1 MARKVPRAWAGKM
14 KKVILNLVIVMMFAS
29 ILSIGQNNVLL
40 VNGNSLNASSV
51 KIETGSV
58 ALIVGGES
66 RSIPKTDILCIIP
79 AGKKG
84 YTFLQKNNKKVK
96 ILKRDITNNYQGKDI
111 ARLFAYKYYKMK
123 TDVTQ
128 IYDLNLH
135 KDLTVAEFESAFS
148 RQQQKIRSRATT
160 STILSTVLL
169 IIVVAELV
177 STIGQANSLS
187 YINLEEMIPA
197 KPLLKTI
204 DIHLNEG
211 YYMVPKQ
218 CA

>member
-1 MARKVPRAWAGKM
+1 
-14 KKVILNLVIVMMFAS
+14 MMFAS

-135 KDLTVAEFESAFS
+135 KDLTVAEFESAYS

-160 STILSTVLL
+160 STILSVVVMILSVS
-169 IIVVAELV
+169 IIV
-177 STIGQANSLS
+177 STLNDYNSLS
-187 YINLEEMIPA
+187 YIDLYDIVPA
-197 KPLLKTI
+197 KPNLKSI
-204 DIHLNEG
+204 DIYLNDG